1 MQEAPKAVVPS
12 AAIRIGV
19 VARGLAADP
28 NTRGVVAGVIE
39 TVRSRGGSVVCFEL
53 DGVTDDFDSF
63 VGTGNVDGYVVLSG
77 SLTRVFGQEALEA
90 FCHKRR
96 ALPLAAVAGKLA
108 SAPTVR
114 VDKAGGVRK
123 AVAHLV
129 DVHGRRRIA
138 FLCESQAAVAT
149 DERRRLGQMRE
160 HDRLRE
166 RQVPAG

>member
-1 MQEAPKAVVPS
+1 MQEAPRAGSRLAGV
-12 AAIRIGV
+12 RIGV

-39 TVRSRGGSVVCFEL
+39 TVQAHGGNVVCFEL
-53 DGVTDDFDSF
+53 DGVGDDFESF

-77 SLTRVFGQEALEA
+77 SLIRVFGREALESCCA
-90 FCHKRR
+90 KRHP
-96 ALPLAAVAGKLA
+96 LPIAAVAGKLA

-129 DVHGRRRIA
+129 DVHARRKIA
-138 FLCESQAAVAT
+138 FLCESQEAAAS
-149 DERRRLGQMRE
+149 DERLAGY
-160 HDRLRE
+160 
-166 RQVPAG
+166 RQGLADK